1 MHVSSSSL
9 LKVPTMIKMRLQCVF
24 IYFVPGGLPI
34 MANTERLRLKGVPLL
49 GIRYMKGRDLL
60 VGVYERMGRSVI
72 SVCKT

>member
-1 MHVSSSSL
+1 
-9 LKVPTMIKMRLQCVF
+9 
-24 IYFVPGGLPI
+24 